1 MPPMRT
7 GSSTAGVAAT
17 GTTLRKLAQSNA
29 PGKSTRELADR
40 TMLDLM
46 SDKPLLWKDVS
57 KDEDLEGDI
66 IVVHRLMW

>member
-1 MPPMRT
+1 
-7 GSSTAGVAAT
+7 
-17 GTTLRKLAQSNA
+17 
-29 PGKSTRELADR
+29 
-40 TMLDLM
+40 MLDLM